1 MIGGHDCFLIIR
13 WSSQCILV
21 IILDIP
27 FIWWEIFN
35 LKIKLLTISEQSHG
49 DSEQFD
55 GDSLNE
61 NVDEPQY

>member
-1 MIGGHDCFLIIR
+1 MYF
-13 WSSQCILV
+13 

-55 GDSLNE
+55 GDSLDE